1 VVFCTRF
8 QVVNAHTNS
17 SSRVAAQIVVDSS
30 FRILTIAAGFLGDKT
45 DSQILKS
52 STLFND
58 IEQGTLLNAPFTQYL
73 IADSQYPLLPWLIV
87 PFAQPLPGPLQADF
101 NAAHATMRL
110 PALRTAASL
119 RNWGVLSRPV
129 TEELKMA
136 VAYIGAC
143 SILHNSLLM
152 REDFSALA
160 SGFEDSD
167 SGPCDSLEGE
177 AVSSKALALRET
189 LAKKLHDSRN
199 S

>member
-1 VVFCTRF
+1 
-8 QVVNAHTNS
+8 
-17 SSRVAAQIVVDSS
+17 
-30 FRILTIAAGFLGDKT
+30 
-45 DSQILKS
+45 
-52 STLFND
+52 
-58 IEQGTLLNAPFTQYL
+58 
-73 IADSQYPLLPWLIV
+73 
-87 PFAQPLPGPLQADF
+87 
-101 NAAHATMRL
+101 MRL

-167 SGPCDSLEGE
+167 SGSCDSFEGE
-177 AVSSKALALRET
+177 AVSSKALALRDT
-189 LAKKLHDSRN
+189 LAKKIHDSRN